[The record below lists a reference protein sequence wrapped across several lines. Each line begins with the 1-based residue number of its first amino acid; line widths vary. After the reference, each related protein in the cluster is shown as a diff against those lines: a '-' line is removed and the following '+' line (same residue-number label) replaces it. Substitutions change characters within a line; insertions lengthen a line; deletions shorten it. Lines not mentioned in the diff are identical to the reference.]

1 MRSSAAQLSAT
12 TGREDGERQWW
23 KDLLIY
29 SETLGVRVV
38 VFYNYKLRGK
48 KTKKLR
54 IVVKVRDTE
63 GKVPGGISPGVGRT
77 GRGDCMQINQ

>member
-12 TGREDGERQWW
+12 KGREDGERPVRQWW

-29 SETLGVRVV
+29 LETLGVRVV

-48 KTKKLR
+48 KNKKAPDCSEGQGHR
-54 IVVKVRDTE
+54 GQSTRRD
-63 GKVPGGISPGVGRT
+63 
-77 GRGDCMQINQ
+77 

>member
-1 MRSSAAQLSAT
+1 M
-12 TGREDGERQWW
+12 GRGGPVRQWW
-23 KDLLIY
+23 RDSLIY

-38 VFYNYKLRGK
+38 VFYNCKLRK
-48 KTKKLR
+48 KKQLG

-63 GKVPGGISPGVGRT
+63 GKVPGGISPGVGRM